1 MFNNR
6 WVSSI
11 ELSLA
16 DVLAPPF
23 PILVDR
29 PGVFK
34 GDGWFE
40 LKEVE
45 ADPTLVVLGRITR
58 TPKCITFYYY
68 HFFSC
73 ELTL

>member
-1 MFNNR
+1 M
-6 WVSSI
+6 
-11 ELSLA
+11 
-16 DVLAPPF
+16 LAPPF

-68 HFFSC
+68 YF
-73 ELTL
+73 LVANLLYN